1 MNMEVTLVKFV
12 RQALQIRVECVRSVT
27 SFLWQSTACR
37 DVQKKLRYNGSLGS
51 VCLDSYHGALVLA
64 VQVGRVPPVGKVLG

>member
-37 DVQKKLRYNGSLGS
+37 DAQKNWVQW
-51 VCLDSYHGALVLA
+51 LA
-64 VQVGRVPPVGKVLG
+64 GVGVP